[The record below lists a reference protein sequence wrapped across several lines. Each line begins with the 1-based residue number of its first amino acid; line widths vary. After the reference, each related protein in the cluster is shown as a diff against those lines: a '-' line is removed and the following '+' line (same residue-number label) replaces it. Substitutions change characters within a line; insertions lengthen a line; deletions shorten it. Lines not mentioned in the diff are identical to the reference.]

1 MNILLVG
8 GSCSLINSMI
18 LKLRKEGHRIFLLTG
33 DKYRHNKYERVFEK
47 YEFSYD
53 CENLNDIL
61 ESVNAD
67 VTILMGA
74 FDTNYRWDGEER
86 EIVLFIS
93 HLVNILVAYSVKNK
107 KRLIFLSSDEIYN
120 GNYTE
125 DIKEEDPFSGV
136 GIRADALSQAE
147 EICDNFRINRSLDII
162 TLRLD
167 HLYNIPKERKDV
179 NNICADMCLNCMCD
193 GHIKAKTD
201 HTFSLLYE
209 NDAVE
214 YIYQFIKTSNHKYSL
229 YNLSSNDVVS
239 EVKLAAMIQKAMEIE
254 SNIVT
259 FSDSNGRCVL
269 SGNRFEREFGVHAFG
284 NLEKNIKDMVS
295 YMKKHESVF
304 LKGDDLKLSWWKM
317 LYEKWKWLIRTLFPF
332 FENLVCFVPFFMMN
346 NRTVGSEYF
355 ANLDPFLLYVLLFAI
370 VYGQQQA
377 TFSAILAVAGYMFR
391 QMYTR
396 SSFEV
401 LIDYNTYVWIAQ
413 LFILGLVVGYMRDQ
427 IRIIRLES
435 QELEEHLHRQIVD
448 IRDINESNV
457 RVKGVME
464 QQLIDHKDSIGKIYS
479 ITAGLEQHMPDEVI
493 FYAVEM
499 LGKLMKT
506 KDVAL
511 YNVVSK
517 DYARIF
523 SASSQKARSLGNSIR
538 YREMTD
544 IYDALKEQKVYINK
558 KMDEQYP
565 LMARGIYEGEEVQ
578 MIVMMWGLS
587 WEKMTLGQANFLTV
601 VSYLI
606 QNAVLRA
613 QRYMQALEEKRYSQN
628 SRILEPE
635 AFESLVQAYM
645 KAKLKNLVEC
655 VLIKVDVQNSEYQKT
670 DEQMSGYMR
679 DSEDMERIFDETHNA
694 DVANAL
700 AILEANEHTI
710 YDPPAVFDSNKS
722 EILLSTENK
731 LKEIYEVFPNEGKVV
746 LGYSYLVSWNYVTWL
761 DFPRPIDEELIPLFK
776 KWIRKFPE
784 NKLELMEYYSFIL
797 FEKWLYM
804 DSLDNISEAN
814 KIYYEI
820 KAIADELSK
829 DYADNQVT
837 QMLSMGIVRK
847 L

>member
-18 LKLRKEGHRIFLLTG
+18 LKLRKEGHRVCLLTG

-74 FDTNYRWDGEER
+74 FDTNYHWNGEER

-125 DIKEEDPFSGV
+125 DIKEEEPFSGV

-254 SNIVT
+254 SNIVA

-396 SSFEV
+396 SSFAV

-427 IRIIRLES
+427 IRIMRLES

-457 RVKGVME
+457 RVKEVME

-479 ITAGLEQHMPDEVI
+479 ITAGLEQRMPDEVI

-587 WEKMTLGQANFLTV
+587 WEK
-601 VSYLI
+601 
-606 QNAVLRA
+606 
-613 QRYMQALEEKRYSQN
+613 
-628 SRILEPE
+628 
-635 AFESLVQAYM
+635 
-645 KAKLKNLVEC
+645 
-655 VLIKVDVQNSEYQKT
+655 
-670 DEQMSGYMR
+670 
-679 DSEDMERIFDETHNA
+679 
-694 DVANAL
+694 
-700 AILEANEHTI
+700 
-710 YDPPAVFDSNKS
+710 
-722 EILLSTENK
+722 
-731 LKEIYEVFPNEGKVV
+731 
-746 LGYSYLVSWNYVTWL
+746 
-761 DFPRPIDEELIPLFK
+761 
-776 KWIRKFPE
+776 
-784 NKLELMEYYSFIL
+784 
-797 FEKWLYM
+797 
-804 DSLDNISEAN
+804 
-814 KIYYEI
+814 
-820 KAIADELSK
+820 
-829 DYADNQVT
+829 
-837 QMLSMGIVRK
+837 
-847 L
+847 

>member
-86 EIVLFIS
+86 ETVLFIS

-125 DIKEEDPFSGV
+125 DIKEEEPFSGV

-193 GHIKAKTD
+193 GHIKTKTD

-254 SNIVT
+254 SNIVA

-304 LKGDDLKLSWWKM
+304 LKGDDLKLSWWKK

-427 IRIIRLES
+427 IRIMRLES
-435 QELEEHLHRQIVD
+435 QELEEHLHRQIVN
-448 IRDINESNV
+448 IQDINESNV
-457 RVKGVME
+457 RVKEVME

-479 ITAGLEQHMPDEVI
+479 ITAGLEQRMPDEVI

-679 DSEDMERIFDETHNA
+679 DSDYMGMLPDGNLY
-694 DVANAL
+694 V
-700 AILEANEHTI
+700 
-710 YDPPAVFDSNKS
+710 
-722 EILLSTENK
+722 LLTNTTR
-731 LKEIYEVFPNEGKVV
+731 EGVV
-746 LGYSYLVSWNYVTWL
+746 IVQ
-761 DFPRPIDEELIPLFK
+761 DR
-776 KWIRKFPE
+776 
-784 NKLELMEYYSFIL
+784 
-797 FEKWLYM
+797 FEKNGYKTEYVEM
-804 DSLDNISEAN
+804 MSVCHRE
-814 KIYYEI
+814 
-820 KAIADELSK
+820 
-829 DYADNQVT
+829 
-837 QMLSMGIVRK
+837 
-847 L
+847 

>member
-74 FDTNYRWDGEER
+74 FDTNYCWDGEER

-125 DIKEEDPFSGV
+125 DIKEEEPFSGV

-254 SNIVT
+254 SNIVA

-427 IRIIRLES
+427 IRIMRLES

-479 ITAGLEQHMPDEVI
+479 ITAGLEQRMPDEVI

-499 LGKLMKT
+499 LGKLMQT

-587 WEKMTLGQANFLTV
+587 WEK
-601 VSYLI
+601 
-606 QNAVLRA
+606 
-613 QRYMQALEEKRYSQN
+613 
-628 SRILEPE
+628 
-635 AFESLVQAYM
+635 
-645 KAKLKNLVEC
+645 
-655 VLIKVDVQNSEYQKT
+655 
-670 DEQMSGYMR
+670 
-679 DSEDMERIFDETHNA
+679 
-694 DVANAL
+694 
-700 AILEANEHTI
+700 
-710 YDPPAVFDSNKS
+710 
-722 EILLSTENK
+722 
-731 LKEIYEVFPNEGKVV
+731 
-746 LGYSYLVSWNYVTWL
+746 
-761 DFPRPIDEELIPLFK
+761 
-776 KWIRKFPE
+776 
-784 NKLELMEYYSFIL
+784 
-797 FEKWLYM
+797 
-804 DSLDNISEAN
+804 
-814 KIYYEI
+814 
-820 KAIADELSK
+820 
-829 DYADNQVT
+829 
-837 QMLSMGIVRK
+837 
-847 L
+847 

>member
-125 DIKEEDPFSGV
+125 DIKEEEPFSGV

-239 EVKLAAMIQKAMEIE
+239 EVKLASMIQKAMEIE
-254 SNIVT
+254 SNIVA

-427 IRIIRLES
+427 IRIMRLES

-457 RVKGVME
+457 RVKEVME

-479 ITAGLEQHMPDEVI
+479 ITAGLEQRMPDEVI

-655 VLIKVDVQNSEYQKT
+655 VLIKVDVENSEYQKT
-670 DEQMSGYMR
+670 NEQMSGYMR
-679 DSEDMERIFDETHNA
+679 DSDYMGMLPDGNLYVLLTNTTREG
-694 DVANAL
+694 
-700 AILEANEHTI
+700 
-710 YDPPAVFDSNKS
+710 AVIVQD
-722 EILLSTENK
+722 
-731 LKEIYEVFPNEGKVV
+731 
-746 LGYSYLVSWNYVTWL
+746 
-761 DFPRPIDEELIPLFK
+761 R
-776 KWIRKFPE
+776 
-784 NKLELMEYYSFIL
+784 
-797 FEKWLYM
+797 FEKNSYKTEYVEM
-804 DSLDNISEAN
+804 MSVCHRE
-814 KIYYEI
+814 
-820 KAIADELSK
+820 
-829 DYADNQVT
+829 
-837 QMLSMGIVRK
+837 
-847 L
+847 

>member
-18 LKLRKEGHRIFLLTG
+18 LKLRKEGHRVCLLTG

-74 FDTNYRWDGEER
+74 FDTNYHWNGEER

-120 GNYTE
+120 GNYME
-125 DIKEEDPFSGV
+125 DIKEEEPFSGV

-239 EVKLAAMIQKAMEIE
+239 EVKLAAMIQKAMEVE
-254 SNIVT
+254 SNIVA

-427 IRIIRLES
+427 IRIMRLES

-457 RVKGVME
+457 RVKEVME

-479 ITAGLEQHMPDEVI
+479 ITAGLEQRMPDEVI

-499 LGKLMKT
+499 LGKLMET

-613 QRYMQALEEKRYSQN
+613 QRYMQALEEKR
-628 SRILEPE
+628 
-635 AFESLVQAYM
+635 
-645 KAKLKNLVEC
+645 
-655 VLIKVDVQNSEYQKT
+655 
-670 DEQMSGYMR
+670 
-679 DSEDMERIFDETHNA
+679 
-694 DVANAL
+694 
-700 AILEANEHTI
+700 
-710 YDPPAVFDSNKS
+710 
-722 EILLSTENK
+722 
-731 LKEIYEVFPNEGKVV
+731 
-746 LGYSYLVSWNYVTWL
+746 
-761 DFPRPIDEELIPLFK
+761 
-776 KWIRKFPE
+776 
-784 NKLELMEYYSFIL
+784 
-797 FEKWLYM
+797 
-804 DSLDNISEAN
+804 
-814 KIYYEI
+814 
-820 KAIADELSK
+820 
-829 DYADNQVT
+829 
-837 QMLSMGIVRK
+837 
-847 L
+847 

>member
-1 MNILLVG
+1 MNILLAG

-18 LKLRKEGHRIFLLTG
+18 LKLRKEGHRVCLLTG

-74 FDTNYRWDGEER
+74 FDTNYHWDGEER
-86 EIVLFIS
+86 ETVPFIS
-93 HLVNILVAYSVKNK
+93 HLVNILVSYSMTNK

-125 DIKEEDPFSGV
+125 DIKEEEPFSGA
-136 GIRADALSQAE
+136 GIRAGALSQAE
-147 EICDNFRINRSLDII
+147 NICENFRVNRGLDII

-179 NNICADMCLNCMCD
+179 NNICADMCLDCMRD
-193 GHIKAKTD
+193 GHIKARTE
-201 HTFSLLYE
+201 HTFSLLCE

-214 YIYQFIKTSNHKYSL
+214 YIYQFVKTSHHKYSL

-239 EVKLAAMIQKAMEIE
+239 ELKLATMVQKAMGIE

-269 SGNRFEREFGVHAFG
+269 SGNRFEEEFGVHAFG
-284 NLEKNIKDMVS
+284 NLEKNIKDMAS
-295 YMKKHESVF
+295 YMKKHEAAF
-304 LKGDDLKLSWWKM
+304 LKGEELKLPWWKM
-317 LYEKWKWLIRTLFPF
+317 LYEKWKWLIKILFPF
-332 FENLVCFVPFFMMN
+332 FENLVCFIPFFMMN

-396 SSFEV
+396 SGFEV

-413 LFILGLVVGYMRDQ
+413 LFILGLVVGYMRNQ
-427 IRIIRLES
+427 IRTMRLES

-457 RVKGVME
+457 RVKEVME

-479 ITAGLEQHMPDEVI
+479 ITAGLEQRMPDEVI

-499 LGKLMKT
+499 LGKLMQT

-511 YNVVSK
+511 YNVVNK

-679 DSEDMERIFDETHNA
+679 NSDYMGMLPDGNLYVLLTNTTRED
-694 DVANAL
+694 
-700 AILEANEHTI
+700 
-710 YDPPAVFDSNKS
+710 AVIVQD
-722 EILLSTENK
+722 
-731 LKEIYEVFPNEGKVV
+731 
-746 LGYSYLVSWNYVTWL
+746 
-761 DFPRPIDEELIPLFK
+761 R
-776 KWIRKFPE
+776 
-784 NKLELMEYYSFIL
+784 
-797 FEKWLYM
+797 FEKNGYKTEYVEM
-804 DSLDNISEAN
+804 MSVCHRE
-814 KIYYEI
+814 
-820 KAIADELSK
+820 
-829 DYADNQVT
+829 
-837 QMLSMGIVRK
+837 
-847 L
+847 

>member
-18 LKLRKEGHRIFLLTG
+18 LKLRKEGHRVFLLTG

-74 FDTNYRWDGEER
+74 FDTNYHWDGEER
-86 EIVLFIS
+86 ETVPFIS
-93 HLVNILVAYSVKNK
+93 HLVNILVSYSMTNK

-125 DIKEEDPFSGV
+125 DIKEEEPFSGV
-136 GIRADALSQAE
+136 GIRAGALSQAE
-147 EICDNFRINRSLDII
+147 NICENFRVNRSLDII

-254 SNIVT
+254 SNIVA

-427 IRIIRLES
+427 IRIMRLES

-457 RVKGVME
+457 RVKEVME

-479 ITAGLEQHMPDEVI
+479 ITAGLEQRMPDEVI

-679 DSEDMERIFDETHNA
+679 DSDYMGMLPDGNLYVLLTNTTREG
-694 DVANAL
+694 
-700 AILEANEHTI
+700 
-710 YDPPAVFDSNKS
+710 AVIVQD
-722 EILLSTENK
+722 
-731 LKEIYEVFPNEGKVV
+731 
-746 LGYSYLVSWNYVTWL
+746 
-761 DFPRPIDEELIPLFK
+761 R
-776 KWIRKFPE
+776 
-784 NKLELMEYYSFIL
+784 
-797 FEKWLYM
+797 FEKNSYKTEYVEM
-804 DSLDNISEAN
+804 MSVCHRE
-814 KIYYEI
+814 
-820 KAIADELSK
+820 
-829 DYADNQVT
+829 
-837 QMLSMGIVRK
+837 
-847 L
+847 

>member
-74 FDTNYRWDGEER
+74 FDTNYCWDGEER

-125 DIKEEDPFSGV
+125 DIKEEEPFSGV

-254 SNIVT
+254 SNIVA

-427 IRIIRLES
+427 IRIMRLER
-435 QELEEHLHRQIVD
+435 QELEEHLHRQILD

-457 RVKGVME
+457 RVKEVME

-479 ITAGLEQHMPDEVI
+479 ITAGLEQRMPDEVI

-679 DSEDMERIFDETHNA
+679 DSDYMGMLPDGNLYVLLTNTNR
-694 DVANAL
+694 
-700 AILEANEHTI
+700 EHRKR
-710 YDPPAVFDSNKS
+710 AC
-722 EILLSTENK
+722 LLC
-731 LKEIYEVFPNEGKVV
+731 IGKC
-746 LGYSYLVSWNYVTWL
+746 
-761 DFPRPIDEELIPLFK
+761 
-776 KWIRKFPE
+776 
-784 NKLELMEYYSFIL
+784 
-797 FEKWLYM
+797 
-804 DSLDNISEAN
+804 A
-814 KIYYEI
+814 
-820 KAIADELSK
+820 
-829 DYADNQVT
+829 
-837 QMLSMGIVRK
+837 
-847 L
+847 

>member
-1 MNILLVG
+1 MNILLAG

-18 LKLRKEGHRIFLLTG
+18 LKLRKEGHRVCLLTG

-74 FDTNYRWDGEER
+74 FDTNYHWDGEER
-86 EIVLFIS
+86 ETVPFIS
-93 HLVNILVAYSVKNK
+93 HLVNILVSYSMTNK

-125 DIKEEDPFSGV
+125 DIKEEEPFSGA
-136 GIRADALSQAE
+136 GIRAGALSQAE
-147 EICDNFRINRSLDII
+147 NICENFRVNRGLDII

-179 NNICADMCLNCMCD
+179 NNICADMCLDCMRD
-193 GHIKAKTD
+193 GHIKARTE
-201 HTFSLLYE
+201 HTFSLLCE

-214 YIYQFIKTSNHKYSL
+214 YIYQFVKTSHHKYSL

-239 EVKLAAMIQKAMEIE
+239 ELKLATMVQKAMGIE

-269 SGNRFEREFGVHAFG
+269 SGNRFEEEFGVHAFG
-284 NLEKNIKDMVS
+284 NLEKNIKDMAS
-295 YMKKHESVF
+295 YMKKHEAAF
-304 LKGDDLKLSWWKM
+304 LKGEELKLPWWKM
-317 LYEKWKWLIRTLFPF
+317 LYEKWKWLIKILFPF
-332 FENLVCFVPFFMMN
+332 FENLVCFIPFFMMN

-396 SSFEV
+396 SGFEV

-427 IRIIRLES
+427 IRTMRLES

-457 RVKGVME
+457 RVKEVME

-479 ITAGLEQHMPDEVI
+479 ITAGLEQRMPDEVI

-499 LGKLMKT
+499 LGKLMQT

-511 YNVVSK
+511 YNVVNK

-613 QRYMQALEEKRYSQN
+613 QRYIQALEEKRYSQN

-679 DSEDMERIFDETHNA
+679 DSDYMGMLPDGNLY
-694 DVANAL
+694 V
-700 AILEANEHTI
+700 
-710 YDPPAVFDSNKS
+710 
-722 EILLSTENK
+722 LLTNTTR
-731 LKEIYEVFPNEGKVV
+731 EGVV
-746 LGYSYLVSWNYVTWL
+746 IVQ
-761 DFPRPIDEELIPLFK
+761 DR
-776 KWIRKFPE
+776 
-784 NKLELMEYYSFIL
+784 
-797 FEKWLYM
+797 FEKNGYKTEYVEM
-804 DSLDNISEAN
+804 MSVCHRE
-814 KIYYEI
+814 
-820 KAIADELSK
+820 
-829 DYADNQVT
+829 
-837 QMLSMGIVRK
+837 
-847 L
+847 

>member
-74 FDTNYRWDGEER
+74 FDTNYCWDGEER

-125 DIKEEDPFSGV
+125 DIKEEEPFSGV

-254 SNIVT
+254 SNIVA

-427 IRIIRLES
+427 IRIMRLES
-435 QELEEHLHRQIVD
+435 QELEEHLHRQIVN
-448 IRDINESNV
+448 IQDINESNV
-457 RVKGVME
+457 RVKEVME

-479 ITAGLEQHMPDEVI
+479 ITAGLEQRMPDEVI

-606 QNAVLRA
+606 QNAVLR
-613 QRYMQALEEKRYSQN
+613 SQ
-628 SRILEPE
+628 
-635 AFESLVQAYM
+635 
-645 KAKLKNLVEC
+645 
-655 VLIKVDVQNSEYQKT
+655 
-670 DEQMSGYMR
+670 
-679 DSEDMERIFDETHNA
+679 
-694 DVANAL
+694 
-700 AILEANEHTI
+700 
-710 YDPPAVFDSNKS
+710 
-722 EILLSTENK
+722 
-731 LKEIYEVFPNEGKVV
+731 
-746 LGYSYLVSWNYVTWL
+746 
-761 DFPRPIDEELIPLFK
+761 
-776 KWIRKFPE
+776 
-784 NKLELMEYYSFIL
+784 
-797 FEKWLYM
+797 
-804 DSLDNISEAN
+804 
-814 KIYYEI
+814 
-820 KAIADELSK
+820 
-829 DYADNQVT
+829 
-837 QMLSMGIVRK
+837 
-847 L
+847 

>member
-18 LKLRKEGHRIFLLTG
+18 LKLRKEGHRVCLLTG

-74 FDTNYRWDGEER
+74 FDTNYHWDGEER
-86 EIVLFIS
+86 ETVPFIS
-93 HLVNILVAYSVKNK
+93 HLVNILVSYSMTNK

-125 DIKEEDPFSGV
+125 DIKEEEPFSGV
-136 GIRADALSQAE
+136 GIRAGALSQAE
-147 EICDNFRINRSLDII
+147 NICENFRVNRGLDII

-254 SNIVT
+254 SNIVA

-427 IRIIRLES
+427 IGIMRLES
-435 QELEEHLHRQIVD
+435 QELEEHLHRQIVN
-448 IRDINESNV
+448 IQDINESNV
-457 RVKGVME
+457 RVKEVME

-479 ITAGLEQHMPDEVI
+479 ITAGLEQRMPDEVI

-499 LGKLMKT
+499 HGKLMKT

-679 DSEDMERIFDETHNA
+679 DSDYMGMLPDGNLYVLLTNTTRQG
-694 DVANAL
+694 
-700 AILEANEHTI
+700 
-710 YDPPAVFDSNKS
+710 AVIEQD
-722 EILLSTENK
+722 
-731 LKEIYEVFPNEGKVV
+731 
-746 LGYSYLVSWNYVTWL
+746 
-761 DFPRPIDEELIPLFK
+761 R
-776 KWIRKFPE
+776 
-784 NKLELMEYYSFIL
+784 
-797 FEKWLYM
+797 FEKNGYKT
-804 DSLDNISEAN
+804 E
-814 KIYYEI
+814 
-820 KAIADELSK
+820 
-829 DYADNQVT
+829 
-837 QMLSMGIVRK
+837 
-847 L
+847 

>member
-1 MNILLVG
+1 MNILLAG

-18 LKLRKEGHRIFLLTG
+18 LKLRKEGHRVCLLTG

-74 FDTNYRWDGEER
+74 FDTNYHWDGEER
-86 EIVLFIS
+86 ETVPFIS
-93 HLVNILVAYSVKNK
+93 HLVNILVSYSMTNK

-125 DIKEEDPFSGV
+125 DIKEEEPFSGA
-136 GIRADALSQAE
+136 GIRAGALSQAE
-147 EICDNFRINRSLDII
+147 EICENFRVNRGLDII

-167 HLYNIPKERKDV
+167 HLYNIPKGRKDV
-179 NNICADMCLNCMCD
+179 NNICADMCLDCMRD
-193 GHIKAKTD
+193 GHIKARTK
-201 HTFSLLYE
+201 HTFSLLCE

-214 YIYQFIKTSNHKYSL
+214 YIYQFVKTSHHKYSL

-239 EVKLAAMIQKAMEIE
+239 ELKLATMVQKAMGIE

-269 SGNRFEREFGVHAFG
+269 SGNRFEEEFGVHAFG
-284 NLEKNIKDMVS
+284 NLEKNIKDMAS
-295 YMKKHESVF
+295 YMKKHEAAF
-304 LKGDDLKLSWWKM
+304 LKGEELKLPWWKM
-317 LYEKWKWLIRTLFPF
+317 LYEKWKWLIKILFPF
-332 FENLVCFVPFFMMN
+332 FENLVCFIPFFMMN

-396 SSFEV
+396 SGLEV
-401 LIDYNTYVWIAQ
+401 LVDYNTYVWIAQ

-427 IRIIRLES
+427 IRTMRLES

-457 RVKGVME
+457 RVKEVME

-499 LGKLMKT
+499 LGKLMQT

-511 YNVVSK
+511 YNVVNK

-544 IYDALKEQKVYINK
+544 VYDALKEQKVYINK

-565 LMARGIYEGEEVQ
+565 LMARGIYEGGEVQ
-578 MIVMMWGLS
+578 MIIMMWGLS

-645 KAKLKNLVEC
+645 EAELKNLVEC
-655 VLIKVDVQNSEYQKT
+655 VLIKIDVQKSEYHKT
-670 DEQMSGYMR
+670 DEQMSGHMR
-679 DSEDMERIFDETHNA
+679 DSDYMGMLSDGNLYVLLTNTTRES
-694 DVANAL
+694 
-700 AILEANEHTI
+700 
-710 YDPPAVFDSNKS
+710 AVIVQD
-722 EILLSTENK
+722 
-731 LKEIYEVFPNEGKVV
+731 
-746 LGYSYLVSWNYVTWL
+746 
-761 DFPRPIDEELIPLFK
+761 R
-776 KWIRKFPE
+776 
-784 NKLELMEYYSFIL
+784 
-797 FEKWLYM
+797 FEKNGYKTEYVEM
-804 DSLDNISEAN
+804 MSVCHRE
-814 KIYYEI
+814 
-820 KAIADELSK
+820 
-829 DYADNQVT
+829 
-837 QMLSMGIVRK
+837 
-847 L
+847 

>member
-1 MNILLVG
+1 MNILLAG
-8 GSCSLINSMI
+8 GSCSLINGMI
-18 LKLRKEGHRIFLLTG
+18 LKLRKEGHRVCLLTG

-74 FDTNYRWDGEER
+74 FDTNYHWDGEER
-86 EIVLFIS
+86 ETVPFIS
-93 HLVNILVAYSVKNK
+93 HLVNILVSYSMTNK

-120 GNYTE
+120 GNYME
-125 DIKEEDPFSGV
+125 DIKEEEPFSGA
-136 GIRADALSQAE
+136 GIRAGALSQAE
-147 EICDNFRINRSLDII
+147 NICENFRVNRGLDII

-179 NNICADMCLNCMCD
+179 NNICADMCLDCMRD
-193 GHIKAKTD
+193 GHIKARTE
-201 HTFSLLYE
+201 HTFSLLCE

-214 YIYQFIKTSNHKYSL
+214 YIYQFVKTSHHKYSL

-239 EVKLAAMIQKAMEIE
+239 ELKLATMVQKAMGIE

-269 SGNRFEREFGVHAFG
+269 SGNRFEEEFGVHAFG
-284 NLEKNIKDMVS
+284 NLEKNIKDMAS
-295 YMKKHESVF
+295 YMKKHEAVF
-304 LKGDDLKLSWWKM
+304 LKEDELKLPWWKM
-317 LYEKWKWLIRTLFPF
+317 LYEKWKWLIKILFPF
-332 FENLVCFVPFFMMN
+332 FENLVCFIPFFMMN

-396 SSFEV
+396 SGLEV
-401 LIDYNTYVWIAQ
+401 LVDYNTYVWIAQ

-427 IRIIRLES
+427 IRTMRLES

-457 RVKGVME
+457 RVKEVME

-479 ITAGLEQHMPDEVI
+479 ITAGLEQRMPDEVI

-499 LGKLMKT
+499 LEKLMQT

-511 YNVVSK
+511 YNVVNR

-523 SASSQKARSLGNSIR
+523 SASSDKARSLGNSIR
-538 YREMTD
+538 YKEMTE
-544 IYDALKEQKVYINK
+544 IYDALTEQKVYINK
-558 KMDEQYP
+558 NMDERYP
-565 LMARGIYEGEEVQ
+565 LMARGIYEGGEVQ
-578 MIVMMWGLS
+578 MIIMLWGLS

-606 QNAVLRA
+606 QNAMLRA
-613 QRYMQALEEKRYSQN
+613 QRYMQALEDQRYSRD
-628 SRILEPE
+628 SEILEPD

-645 KAKLKNLVEC
+645 NAEIKNLVEC
-655 VLIKVDVQNSEYQKT
+655 VLVKVDIPKGQYREI
-670 DEQMSGYMR
+670 DEHMSGQLR
-679 DSEDMERIFDETHNA
+679 DSDYLGIMPDGN
-694 DVANAL
+694 L
-700 AILEANEHTI
+700 
-710 YDPPAVFDSNKS
+710 Y
-722 EILLSTENK
+722 ILLTNTTRESAVIVQE
-731 LKEIYEVFPNEGKVV
+731 
-746 LGYSYLVSWNYVTWL
+746 
-761 DFPRPIDEELIPLFK
+761 R
-776 KWIRKFPE
+776 
-784 NKLELMEYYSFIL
+784 
-797 FEKWLYM
+797 FEKNGYKTECVEKM
-804 DSLDNISEAN
+804 AVCHKE
-814 KIYYEI
+814 
-820 KAIADELSK
+820 
-829 DYADNQVT
+829 
-837 QMLSMGIVRK
+837 
-847 L
+847 

>member
-18 LKLRKEGHRIFLLTG
+18 LKLRKEGHRVCLLTG

-53 CENLNDIL
+53 CKNLNDIL
-61 ESVNAD
+61 ASVNAD

-74 FDTNYRWDGEER
+74 FDTNYCWDGEER

-125 DIKEEDPFSGV
+125 DIKEEEPISGV
-136 GIRADALSQAE
+136 GIRAGALSQAE
-147 EICDNFRINRSLDII
+147 NICENFRVNRGLDII

-214 YIYQFIKTSNHKYSL
+214 YIYKFIKTSNHKYSL

-239 EVKLAAMIQKAMEIE
+239 EVQLAAMSKKAMEIE
-254 SNIVT
+254 SNIVA

-304 LKGDDLKLSWWKM
+304 LKGDDLKLSWWKK

-346 NRTVGSEYF
+346 NRTVGSEFF

-427 IRIIRLES
+427 IRIMRLES

-479 ITAGLEQHMPDEVI
+479 ITAGLEQRMPDEVI

-558 KMDEQYP
+558 KMDDQYP

-628 SRILEPE
+628 SRILEPV
-635 AFESLVQAYM
+635 AFESLGQAYM

-679 DSEDMERIFDETHNA
+679 DSDYMGMLPDGNLY
-694 DVANAL
+694 V
-700 AILEANEHTI
+700 
-710 YDPPAVFDSNKS
+710 
-722 EILLSTENK
+722 LLTN
-731 LKEIYEVFPNEGKVV
+731 
-746 LGYSYLVSWNYVTWL
+746 T
-761 DFPRPIDEELIPLFK
+761 
-776 KWIRKFPE
+776 
-784 NKLELMEYYSFIL
+784 
-797 FEKWLYM
+797 
-804 DSLDNISEAN
+804 
-814 KIYYEI
+814 
-820 KAIADELSK
+820 
-829 DYADNQVT
+829 T
-837 QMLSMGIVRK
+837 
-847 L
+847 

>member
-74 FDTNYRWDGEER
+74 FDTNYRWNGEER

-125 DIKEEDPFSGV
+125 DIKEEEPFSGV

-147 EICDNFRINRSLDII
+147 EICDNFRINRNLDII

-254 SNIVT
+254 SNIVA

-427 IRIIRLES
+427 IRIMRLES

-457 RVKGVME
+457 RVKEVME

-479 ITAGLEQHMPDEVI
+479 ITAGLEQRMPDEVI

-511 YNVVSK
+511 YNVVNK

-587 WEKMTLGQANFLTV
+587 WENKPIFLQ
-601 VSYLI
+601 S
-606 QNAVLRA
+606 
-613 QRYMQALEEKRYSQN
+613 S
-628 SRILEPE
+628 
-635 AFESLVQAYM
+635 
-645 KAKLKNLVEC
+645 
-655 VLIKVDVQNSEYQKT
+655 
-670 DEQMSGYMR
+670 
-679 DSEDMERIFDETHNA
+679 
-694 DVANAL
+694 
-700 AILEANEHTI
+700 AI
-710 YDPPAVFDSNKS
+710 
-722 EILLSTENK
+722 
-731 LKEIYEVFPNEGKVV
+731 
-746 LGYSYLVSWNYVTWL
+746 
-761 DFPRPIDEELIPLFK
+761 
-776 KWIRKFPE
+776 
-784 NKLELMEYYSFIL
+784 
-797 FEKWLYM
+797 
-804 DSLDNISEAN
+804 
-814 KIYYEI
+814 
-820 KAIADELSK
+820 
-829 DYADNQVT
+829 
-837 QMLSMGIVRK
+837 
-847 L
+847 

>member
-1 MNILLVG
+1 MNILLAG

-18 LKLRKEGHRIFLLTG
+18 LKLRKEGHRVFLLTG

-125 DIKEEDPFSGV
+125 DIKEEEPFSGV

-254 SNIVT
+254 SNIVA

-317 LYEKWKWLIRTLFPF
+317 LYEKWKWMIRTLFPF

-427 IRIIRLES
+427 IRIMRLES

-457 RVKGVME
+457 RVKEVME

-479 ITAGLEQHMPDEVI
+479 ITAGLEQRMPDEVI

-679 DSEDMERIFDETHNA
+679 DSDYMGMLPDGNLYVLLTNTTREG
-694 DVANAL
+694 
-700 AILEANEHTI
+700 
-710 YDPPAVFDSNKS
+710 AVIVQD
-722 EILLSTENK
+722 
-731 LKEIYEVFPNEGKVV
+731 
-746 LGYSYLVSWNYVTWL
+746 
-761 DFPRPIDEELIPLFK
+761 R
-776 KWIRKFPE
+776 
-784 NKLELMEYYSFIL
+784 
-797 FEKWLYM
+797 FEKNSYKTEYVEM
-804 DSLDNISEAN
+804 MSVCHRE
-814 KIYYEI
+814 
-820 KAIADELSK
+820 
-829 DYADNQVT
+829 
-837 QMLSMGIVRK
+837 
-847 L
+847 

>member
-18 LKLRKEGHRIFLLTG
+18 LKLRKEGHRVCLLTG

-74 FDTNYRWDGEER
+74 FDTNYHWDGEER
-86 EIVLFIS
+86 ETVPFIS
-93 HLVNILVAYSVKNK
+93 HLVNILVSYSMTNK

-125 DIKEEDPFSGV
+125 DIKEEEPFSGV
-136 GIRADALSQAE
+136 GIRAGALSQAE
-147 EICDNFRINRSLDII
+147 NICENFRVNRGLDII

-254 SNIVT
+254 SNIVA

-304 LKGDDLKLSWWKM
+304 LKGDDLKLSWWKK

-396 SSFEV
+396 SSFEG

-427 IRIIRLES
+427 IRIMRLES
-435 QELEEHLHRQIVD
+435 QELEEHLHRQIVN
-448 IRDINESNV
+448 IQDINESNV
-457 RVKGVME
+457 RVKEVME

-479 ITAGLEQHMPDEVI
+479 ITAGLEQRMPDEVI

-655 VLIKVDVQNSEYQKT
+655 VLIKVDVQNLEYQKT

-679 DSEDMERIFDETHNA
+679 DSDYMGMLPDGNLYVLLTNTTREG
-694 DVANAL
+694 
-700 AILEANEHTI
+700 
-710 YDPPAVFDSNKS
+710 AVIVQD
-722 EILLSTENK
+722 
-731 LKEIYEVFPNEGKVV
+731 
-746 LGYSYLVSWNYVTWL
+746 
-761 DFPRPIDEELIPLFK
+761 R
-776 KWIRKFPE
+776 
-784 NKLELMEYYSFIL
+784 
-797 FEKWLYM
+797 FEKNGYKPEYVEM
-804 DSLDNISEAN
+804 MSVCHRE
-814 KIYYEI
+814 
-820 KAIADELSK
+820 
-829 DYADNQVT
+829 
-837 QMLSMGIVRK
+837 
-847 L
+847 